1 MSSEIISIRPFSG
14 GKRWCTAAMASQ
26 TQRLMVLLLLFL
38 VVSTTAVPTT
48 RSLKEVK
55 NRISIPNLRF
65 EDGMDED
72 NNGDL
77 RKLEGV
83 LGKRMN
89 LELHDYAGTLP
100 NCKNLIH
107 IKCR

>member
-1 MSSEIISIRPFSG
+1 
-14 GKRWCTAAMASQ
+14 MASQ

-38 VVSTTAVPTT
+38 VVSTTAAVPVT

-55 NRISIPNLRF
+55 NRMSIPNLRF
-65 EDGMDED
+65 EDGKEED
-72 NNGDL
+72 KNGDL
-77 RKLEGV
+77 RKVEGF

-89 LELHDYAGTLP
+89 VELHDYGTIP
-100 NCKNLIH
+100 NCKNLI